1 MWYGAIQYGTVYQ
14 VLDKTGL
21 QERFDAIFFSRTWF
35 LCDSRVYIVYPSSMT
50 KTQYRTFDWV
60 LDKTG
65 LQAKGPFSSLVHAH
79 NCVVTQP
86 NGVCHRGFAMFL
98 IDH

>member
-1 MWYGAIQYGTVYQ
+1 M
-14 VLDKTGL
+14 K
-21 QERFDAIFFSRTWF
+21 
-35 LCDSRVYIVYPSSMT
+35 

-86 NGVCHRGFAMFL
+86 QWCLSQRICNALDGSSKLIMSLLGVFKAANFVRIGYAQTCKG
-98 IDH
+98 